1 MGPGKQEET
10 SINILIDV
18 QYIIEPR
25 TISRLLNIL
34 EKPIVEK
41 KKVLTLTVIPKT
53 MAKKEEAAQQDGKLE
68 VKKAENFAE
77 WYLEIVQ
84 KTGLCDNRYP
94 IKGMNVWSPY
104 GWKIM
109 SLIDGCIRAE
119 MERTAHNEV
128 CFPLLIP
135 KTEFAKEAQHIKGFD
150 AEVYWV
156 THAGTNKLDI
166 PLLLRP
172 TSETAM
178 YPMLKLWIRSHADL
192 PLRTFQIVNT
202 FRYETKQ
209 TRPFIRI
216 REIHFFEAHTC
227 HKDFEDAERQIKE
240 DLAIMEVVG
249 KHICVPYLVDKRPE
263 WDKFPGAFYSLGA
276 DCLMPNGRALQIG
289 TIHEYKENFSK
300 PYEITYEA
308 EDGAHKHVHQTTYG
322 MSERL
327 LGAVIGIHG
336 DDKGLILPPNIAPIQ
351 VVVVP
356 IFDKDSKEKVL
367 GAAMKIADELRALKL
382 RVHLDDRDMRPGAK
396 FYHWEFLGV
405 PLRIE
410 LGPKDM
416 AKGVVTI
423 FRRDL
428 GKKDARPDKDVVKDV
443 TATLAQMNTDMFAT
457 AQEILDH
464 NVHEVNVPKDG
475 AAHVGI
481 VRMAWCGDE
490 KCAKAMEE
498 GSGKGVLGTSV
509 LHEGKKGPCS
519 VCGKETTSW
528 VHLANTY

>member
-1 MGPGKQEET
+1 MAQKQ
-10 SINILIDV
+10 DD
-18 QYIIEPR
+18 
-25 TISRLLNIL
+25 
-34 EKPIVEK
+34 
-41 KKVLTLTVIPKT
+41 
-53 MAKKEEAAQQDGKLE
+53 AQREGKLE
-68 VKKAENFAE
+68 VKKEENFAE

-84 KTGLCDNRYP
+84 KTGLSDNRYP
-94 IKGMNVWSPY
+94 IKGMNVWTPY

-109 SLIDGCIRAE
+109 SLIDGFIRAE
-119 MERTAHNEV
+119 MEKSNHQEV

-156 THAGTNKLDI
+156 THAGTNLLDI

-178 YPMLKLWIRSHADL
+178 YSMFKLWVRSHADL
-192 PLRTFQIVNT
+192 PLKIFQIVNT

-227 HKDFEDAERQIKE
+227 HEDFEDAEKQIKE
-240 DLAIMEVVG
+240 DLVIMEKVG
-249 KHICVPYLVDKRPE
+249 EHICVPYIVDKRPE

-289 TIHEYKENFSK
+289 TVHEYKENFSK
-300 PYEITYEA
+300 PYDITYESDSG
-308 EDGAHKHVHQTTYG
+308 EHKHVHQTTYG

-336 DDKGLILPPNIAPIQ
+336 DNKGLILPPDIAPFQ

-356 IFDKDSKEKVL
+356 IFDKDSKETVL
-367 GAAMKIADELRALKL
+367 GAAKKIVEELKTLKL
-382 RVHLDDRDMRPGAK
+382 RVHMDDREMRPGAK

-416 AKGVVTI
+416 AKGVVTF

-428 GKKDARPDKDVVKDV
+428 GKKDTHPDKDIVKAVTETLAAINKDMFVKAKAILDGNIKEVKD
-443 TATLAQMNTDMFAT
+443 
-457 AQEILDH
+457 
-464 NVHEVNVPKDG
+464 PKDG
-475 AAHVGI
+475 KSHEGI

-509 LHEGKKGPCS
+509 ALEGKMGQCA
-519 VCGKETTSW
+519 VCNKDTSSW

>member
-1 MGPGKQEET
+1 
-10 SINILIDV
+10 
-18 QYIIEPR
+18 
-25 TISRLLNIL
+25 
-34 EKPIVEK
+34 
-41 KKVLTLTVIPKT
+41 
-53 MAKKEEAAQQDGKLE
+53 MAKKADDAQQEGKLE
-68 VKKAENFAE
+68 AKKGENFAE

-84 KTGLCDNRYP
+84 KTGLSDNRYP
-94 IKGMNVWSPY
+94 IKGMNVWTPY

-109 SLIDGCIRAE
+109 TLIDGFIRAE
-119 MERTAHNEV
+119 MDRTAHQEV

-150 AEVYWV
+150 EEVYWV
-156 THAGTNKLDI
+156 THAGKNALDI

-178 YPMLKLWIRSHADL
+178 YPMFKLWIRSHADL
-192 PLRTFQIVNT
+192 PLKTYQIVNI

-227 HKDFEDAERQIKE
+227 HATYDDAELQIKE
-240 DLAIMEVVG
+240 DLEIMARVG
-249 KHICVPYLVDKRPE
+249 QRLCIPYLINKRPE

-289 TIHEYKENFSK
+289 TIHEYKENFSR

-308 EDGAHKHVHQTTYG
+308 ENGDHLFVHQTTYG

-327 LGAVIGIHG
+327 LGAIIGIFG
-336 DDKGLILPPNIAPIQ
+336 DDKGLVLPPDIAPFQ

-356 IFDKDSKEKVL
+356 IFDKDSKDKVL
-367 GAAMKIADELRALKL
+367 TEAVRIVDELKALGL
-382 RVHLDDRDMRPGAK
+382 RVHMDDRDMRPGAK
-396 FYHWEFLGV
+396 FYHWEFLGI

-416 AKGVVTI
+416 AKGVVTF
-423 FRRDL
+423 FRRDI
-428 GKKDARPDKDVVKDV
+428 GKKDTHPDR
-443 TATLAQMNTDMFAT
+443 ALGAT
-457 AQEILDH
+457 ANDMLGDITRCMFEKARAILDG
-464 NVHEVNVPKDG
+464 NTHEVKAAKDG
-475 AAHVGI
+475 AAHEGI
-481 VRMAWCGDE
+481 VRMAWCGSE
-490 KCAKAMEE
+490 ACAKAMEE

-509 LHEGKKGPCS
+509 LHEGKKGTCA
-519 VCGKETTSW
+519 VCGKETSSW
-528 VHLANTY
+528 AHLANTY